1 MVSDKFKKSMLINA
15 VLLVTDLGAGL
26 VLYNYG
32 KSKGREISFSIPP
45 GNELKSMLMVAG
57 VTSILTGAAL
67 TRVEKRLK
75 VEIFD
80 ETDQAFLD
88 PDEWESIFTSFKG
101 LKRQIGTGSNYGT
114 PEGITNFLR
123 GNPKETGR
131 PVSKKKSVGG
141 D

>member
-1 MVSDKFKKSMLINA
+1 MVSDKFKKSLRINS
-15 VLLVTDLGAGL
+15 VLLITDLGAGL
-26 VLYNYG
+26 ILYNYG
-32 KSKGREISFSIPP
+32 KSKGKKVSFSIPP
-45 GNELKSMLMVAG
+45 GMELWSMLLVAG
-57 VTSILTGAAL
+57 ATSVLTGAAL
-67 TRVEKRLK
+67 NRVEKRLK

-88 PDEWESIFTSFKG
+88 PDEWEGIFTSFKG
-101 LKRQIGTGSNYGT
+101 LKRQIGTGSNYDT